1 MLKMLARTLIT
12 LLVGRTESL
21 SPFMLRTAARGFAMF
36 SLATAARVPIKPSP
50 ATGLVQLTPDKGI
63 SVEAGS
69 LWSGSPLV
77 ALVLRRPG

>member
-1 MLKMLARTLIT
+1 
-12 LLVGRTESL
+12 
-21 SPFMLRTAARGFAMF
+21 MF